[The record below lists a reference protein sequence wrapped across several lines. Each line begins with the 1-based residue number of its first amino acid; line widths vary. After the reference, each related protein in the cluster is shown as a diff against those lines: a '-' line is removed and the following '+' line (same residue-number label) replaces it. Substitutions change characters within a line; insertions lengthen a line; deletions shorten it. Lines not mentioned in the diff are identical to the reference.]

1 MKPRDRMLVTMRHG
15 KADCVP
21 VSPDISNMIPCKLQR
36 RPFWDI
42 YVYNNPPLWKAVF
55 EAFEYFDCDG
65 YYDECG
71 ISFTAKE
78 SPEIERV
85 YLYQKEERFYEKLLY
100 KTKMG
105 NMTETI
111 VYPKYDA
118 PTKVEKI
125 VKSFIEDYN
134 KYKLLYAIPESY
146 DSTLFDIQK
155 KEMGSRGVIGK
166 YVGDPGVAT
175 MISFLEGSLEAASY
189 AYFDYRDEFMDVVKQ
204 QHNCIIRKAEMA
216 IDAGVD
222 FVGVGGSGDI
232 TLQSP
237 QMWRQTV
244 LPTIKEVTKICKQA
258 GVISQLH
265 TCGKERYVVEACYNE
280 TDLDVINPLEP
291 PQMGDVDLGEV
302 KDKFGDKL
310 CLMGNLHTTEVM
322 LQGSSEDV
330 ERASKNAIDAA
341 GENGGFILSTGD
353 QCGRDTPD
361 ENIFKMIEIARTYGK
376 Y

>member
-1 MKPRDRMLVTMRHG
+1 MTPRDRMLVTMRHG

-21 VSPDISNMIPCKLQR
+21 VSPDISNMIPCKLQK

-71 ISFTAKE
+71 ISFTAKNN
-78 SPEIERV
+78 PEIERV

-100 KTKMG
+100 RTKMG

-134 KYKLLYAIPESY
+134 KYKLLYAVPESY

-166 YVGDPGVAT
+166 YVGDPGIAT
-175 MISFLEGSLEAASY
+175 MISFFEGSLEAASY
-189 AYFDYRDEFMDVVKQ
+189 AYFDYQDEFMDVVKQ
-204 QHNCIIRKAEMA
+204 QHDCIIRKAEMA

-244 LPTIKEVTKICKQA
+244 LPTIKQVTKMCKQA

-291 PQMGDVDLGEV
+291 PQMGDVDLSEV
-302 KDKFGDKL
+302 KEKFGDKL

-322 LQGSSEDV
+322 LQGSAEDV
-330 ERASKNAIDAA
+330 EKASKDAIDAA
-341 GENGGFILSTGD
+341 SEKGGFILSTGD
-353 QCGRDTPD
+353 QCGRDTPE
-361 ENIFKMIEIARTYGK
+361 ENIFKMIEVARTYGK

>member
-1 MKPRDRMLVTMRHG
+1 MTPRERMLVTMRHG

-21 VSPDISNMIPCKLQR
+21 VSPDISNMIPCRLQK

-71 ISFTAKE
+71 ISFAAKD
-78 SPEIERV
+78 SPLIERV
-85 YLYQKEERFYEKLLY
+85 YLYKKEDRFYEKLLY
-100 KTKMG
+100 RTQIS
-105 NMTETI
+105 NLTETI

-125 VKSFIEDYN
+125 VKSFIDDFE
-134 KYKLLYAIPESY
+134 KYKLLYSIPDSY
-146 DSTLFDIQK
+146 DSSLFDIQRD
-155 KEMGSRGVIGK
+155 EMGDRGVIGK
-166 YVGDPGVAT
+166 YVGDPGIAT
-175 MISFLEGSLEAASY
+175 MISFFEGSLEAASY
-189 AYFDYRDEFMDVVKQ
+189 AYFDYPGEFMDVVKQ
-204 QHNCIIRKAEMA
+204 QHECIVRRAEMA

-237 QMWRQTV
+237 EMWRQTV
-244 LPTIKEVTKICKQA
+244 LPTIKEVTRICKQA

-291 PQMGDVDLGEV
+291 PLMGDVNLGEV
-302 KDKFGDKL
+302 KEKFGDKL

-322 LQGSSEDV
+322 LEGSVEDV
-330 ERASKNAIDAA
+330 ERASKDAIDAA
-341 GENGGFILSTGD
+341 GEDGGFILSTGD

-361 ENIFKMIEIARTYGK
+361 ENIFKMIEVARTYGK